1 MSSHEIL
8 LCSFRNSNV
17 TLILGVCTAI
27 RNEIWKFFYVK
38 SYLFYRYL
46 HMWAWLIMDY
56 TTSEE
61 NGHWKCKLTSDMFLC
76 GERKNRNLTLF
87 CIPNFVMK
95 CLTCLFGSKEYP
107 DDGSGESSNSSCCKK
122 CTYISSVFLVPLA
135 LVLGVL
141 GKIFFYQV
149 MFSRK
154 FSWIPICRH
163 RNRQLHFYNIN
174 VFAKN

>member
-1 MSSHEIL
+1 
-8 LCSFRNSNV
+8 
-17 TLILGVCTAI
+17 
-27 RNEIWKFFYVK
+27 
-38 SYLFYRYL
+38 
-46 HMWAWLIMDY
+46 MWAWLIMDY

-141 GKIFFYQV
+141 GKINIFFIRFFY
-149 MFSRK
+149 
-154 FSWIPICRH
+154 H
-163 RNRQLHFYNIN
+163 YNSGGNFKLLIEELRILI
-174 VFAKN
+174 AKCLPHILI

>member
-1 MSSHEIL
+1 MRFEI
-8 LCSFRNSNV
+8 
-17 TLILGVCTAI
+17 
-27 RNEIWKFFYVK
+27 FFYVK

-141 GKIFFYQV
+141 GKIFLSGY
-149 MFSRK
+149 
-154 FSWIPICRH
+154 
-163 RNRQLHFYNIN
+163 
-174 VFAKN
+174 VFT

>member
-1 MSSHEIL
+1 
-8 LCSFRNSNV
+8 
-17 TLILGVCTAI
+17 
-27 RNEIWKFFYVK
+27 
-38 SYLFYRYL
+38 
-46 HMWAWLIMDY
+46 MWAWLIMDY

-163 RNRQLHFYNIN
+163 RNRQLHFFNIN
-174 VFAKN
+174 VFLRKIKISFSSWNQVLIFFSCDVIVGFDNIVLASIPCSHLALHIGC

>member
-1 MSSHEIL
+1 MRFEI
-8 LCSFRNSNV
+8 
-17 TLILGVCTAI
+17 
-27 RNEIWKFFYVK
+27 FFYVK

-141 GKIFFYQV
+141 GKIFFIRLCFHVNFRESPFAATGIGSYIFTIL
-149 MFSRK
+149 MCFCEKLRFFFS
-154 FSWIPICRH
+154 S
-163 RNRQLHFYNIN
+163 
-174 VFAKN
+174 